1 MRIYITGHRNP
12 DMDSVCAAYSYAVLK
27 NKVDPANEYVPV
39 MLGPANSSTKRAFEA
54 LGLELP
60 QFLRDV
66 RPRVRDVQR
75 YPSSSVAP
83 GDPLYLL
90 MDIFRRR
97 KPSVVPVIDEGRY
110 LGLLTAD
117 DINAFFLRENSGV
130 LRQNYIISEENI
142 ERILEGECIKHG
154 SGRLVEAPYMI
165 GAMEY
170 SVYISRLERLPVKP
184 VLIVG
189 GRRRHIQA
197 AIDSQLP
204 GIVITGVSDA
214 TKLGIDFSSYDGFVY
229 LSYLDTAET
238 LRLLRLSIP
247 VSTII
252 PERNEAMDID
262 SDELFTEAKRR
273 LQESDFRALAVF
285 QDGVWTG
292 YATRR
297 CFLDKPR
304 QPVILVDHN
313 EPEQSVPG
321 IEDADIKEILDHHR
335 LAPPRM
341 TTPIYIV
348 SEPLGSTC
356 SIVYEQFRK
365 WGVDIDPT
373 TARVMLSGLTSDTV
387 MLKSPTTTPYDE
399 HVARRLCAIGG
410 IDDYSAFARDLFSG
424 GSALADRN
432 PKDVILSDMKT
443 YSEKG
448 CRFAIGQA
456 EVMSLEEVRGL
467 CRHYIDSL
475 KAVAAEKGLD
485 WCMLLITDVIK
496 GDSVLLSTPF
506 SKERRLIYDRL
517 EDGAYSLP
525 GVLSRKKQLLPEI
538 LRVLGED
545 QP

>member
-1 MRIYITGHRNP
+1 
-12 DMDSVCAAYSYAVLK
+12 MDSVCAAYSYAVLK

-97 KPSVVPVIDEGRY
+97 KPSVVPVIDDGRY

-130 LRQNYIISEENI
+130 MRQNYIISEENI

-373 TARVMLSGLTSDTV
+373 TARVLLSGLTSDTV
-387 MLKSPTTTPYDE
+387 MLKSPTTTKYDE

-410 IDDYSAFARDLFSG
+410 IEDFNAFCENLFSG
-424 GSALADRN
+424 EASLAEQD
-432 PKDVILSDMKT
+432 PSTVIESDLKS
-443 YSEKG
+443 YSESGVK
-448 CRFAIGQA
+448 FAIGQV
-456 EVMSLEEVRGL
+456 EVMTLGDIKEVSGRYIKALEEIRNG
-467 CRHYIDSL
+467 R
-475 KAVAAEKGLD
+475 GLD
-485 WCMLLITDVIK
+485 WAMLLVSDVVR
-496 GDSVLLSTPF
+496 GNSVLLETSYP
-506 SKERRLIYDRL
+506 KESSLSYDKIS
-517 EDGAYSLP
+517 DGVYDLP
-525 GVLSRKKQLLPEI
+525 GVLSRKKQLLPAV
-538 LRVLGED
+538 LRALGE
-545 QP
+545 